1 MVVTVKDE
9 TYTGKI
15 LHELELEFATE
26 KVTVKAIIEE
36 RVKQEVHKYNQNLP
50 ERFTGLVQPSTKEN
64 LTATLGFKSKKPP
77 EIDAE
82 KQIYVALEAYAKNGF
97 FVLVDDKQCDALHD
111 EVILHANS
119 KISFLKLTPLVGG

>member
-15 LHELELEFATE
+15 LHELELEFTTE

-36 RVKQEVHKYNQNLP
+36 RVKQEVHKYNQYLP
-50 ERFTGLVQPSTKEN
+50 ERFMGLVKPSKKEN
-64 LTATLGFKSKKPP
+64 LLNRVGLKSKKPP
-77 EIDAE
+77 KIDSE
-82 KQIYVALEAYAKNGF
+82 KQIYIALEAYAKNGF
-97 FVLVDDKQCDALHD
+97 FVLVDNKQCDALHD